1 MKIVDMKNTYCLV
14 LAFFLCCLSFTV
26 KAQNEK
32 DSIDISVK
40 NELSESYIL
49 RQNLW
54 LNSINATG
62 LSILPVSDYGYL
74 SLAGN
79 YADGDYKTTYNP
91 SDKIEY
97 GMNAYGFK
105 TLDKLFLKGGFSY
118 YRTDEKNV
126 EWTMMMDPLRDN
138 PFIIADSIGGDWKKD
153 YYKLNMLMAT
163 SPVLNILRFGIGI
176 DYNVSTGGRDN
187 DPRPKAI
194 IKDLSIRPSLTID
207 INKKNN
213 LGFSYLYE
221 DYRQDISVMNKYGV
235 GGSVMYKIMGLAL
248 KEKPVV
254 KSSIEYRNDRW
265 NNGIAMQYGYQ
276 AEKLN
281 VITELKYNLLSE
293 KGVMS
298 PYKSMDDKETGELT
312 AIPEEDFR
320 FSEKEYSFLT
330 AINYKG
336 NTKFHYLKMQAEYG
350 DGALYNLTTEQVEL
364 KINKLSVDAN
374 YEMFLG
380 IENIKD
386 VSKFILN
393 VNYNNSETE
402 NLFYAVQ
409 TIEKIDFAA
418 GYEKPFTLFSNKFSF
433 NVLVNYSHNLNSELN
448 IDPQSEFFELETEI
462 TNPFV
467 VNNYNYATS
476 NYVSGNIG
484 LTYYHTLKSKAN
496 LFIACKAG
504 RLQVVESS
512 YFENEGNTSVAL
524 NIGILF

>member
-1 MKIVDMKNTYCLV
+1 MKNIYCLV
-14 LAFFLCCLSFTV
+14 LAFFLCCLNYTLI
-26 KAQNEK
+26 AQNEN
-32 DSIDISVK
+32 DSIDIRVQ

-54 LNSINATG
+54 LNSINASG
-62 LSILPVSDYGYL
+62 LSVTPVSDYGYL
-74 SLAGN
+74 NFAGN
-79 YADGDYKTTYNP
+79 YTESDYKTTYDP
-91 SDKIEY
+91 SNKIEY

-105 TLDKLFLKGGFSY
+105 SLDKLFLKGGFSY
-118 YRTDEKNV
+118 YRTDENNV

-163 SPVLNILRFGIGI
+163 SPVLNILRFGVGI

-194 IKDLSIRPSLTID
+194 IKDLSLRPSLIID
-207 INKKNN
+207 LNKKNN
-213 LGFSYLYE
+213 LGFTYLYE

-235 GGSVMYKIMGLAL
+235 GGSVLYKIMGLAL
-248 KEKPVV
+248 KEKPIV
-254 KSSIEYRNDRW
+254 KSSIEYRNDRL
-265 NNGIAMQYGYQ
+265 NNGLAMQYGHQ

-281 VITELKYNLLSE
+281 IITELKYNLLSE

-298 PYKSMDDKETGELT
+298 PYKSMLDKETGELN
-312 AIPEEDFR
+312 AIPEEDFK

-336 NTKFHYLKMQAEYG
+336 NTKFHYFKIQAEYG
-350 DGALYNLTTEQVEL
+350 DGALFNLTTEQVEL
-364 KINKLSVDAN
+364 KTNKLCLDAK

-380 IENIKD
+380 IENTNN
-386 VSKFILN
+386 VSKFIIN
-393 VNYNNSETE
+393 VNYKNTETE
-402 NLFYAVQ
+402 NLFYALQ
-409 TIEKIDFAA
+409 TIERIDIAT
-418 GYEKPFTLFSNKFSF
+418 GYEKPFILFNNKFSF
-433 NVLVNYSHNLNSELN
+433 NVLVKYSQNLNSELN
-448 IDPQSEFFELETEI
+448 IDPKSEFFEFETDI

-476 NYVSGNIG
+476 NYLLGNIG
-484 LTYYHTLKSKAN
+484 LTYYHTLKSKTN
-496 LFIACKAG
+496 LYIGCKAG
-504 RLQVVESS
+504 RLQVIESS